1 MLLRHRFLIFLIITL
16 ALIGCGAF
24 LVFGQ
29 TAPASSTPPTLDD
42 LSASP
47 AIQALDTQINQ
58 KKDSL
63 NALSAK
69 QALYQQAIN
78 GLTKQEASLANQVT
92 MIDDQLSGIQ
102 LSLDKLQL
110 QIGQNNLEIQKT
122 NLEIQTKQEQ
132 IDKTKEQLSLSIELL
147 SQEDNKSQ
155 LEILLTNNNLADFV
169 DQVKY
174 LKDINGGLIDSVNQL
189 QTLQDQLAQKN
200 QALHTQQTQM
210 IALQQQL
217 DAEQATYN
225 DTRDSKTVLLAQTK
239 SSETKYESLLNEAR
253 AEQTAAENNIFSLEK
268 TYQGKVGTAAN
279 GATTLS
285 WPVPKN
291 TITAYFHDPNYPF
304 RYLFEHPA
312 IDIRAAQATP
322 VHAAAA
328 GYVAAAHD
336 GGMGYSYIML
346 IHGNG
351 LATVYGHVSKI
362 MVKADEYVTAGQVI
376 GLSGATPGTPGAGPF
391 TTGPH
396 LHFEVRLNG
405 IPVDP
410 LGYLPQ

>member
-1 MLLRHRFLIFLIITL
+1 MLFRHRSIIFISIVL
-16 ALIGCGAF
+16 ASLGYGAF

-29 TAPASSTPPTLDD
+29 TAPAASAPPTLDD
-42 LSASP
+42 LSGSP
-47 AIQALDTQINQ
+47 AIKALNAQIEQ
-58 KKDSL
+58 KKNSL

-78 GLTKQEASLANQVT
+78 GLTRQEASLANQVA
-92 MIDDQLSGIQ
+92 MIDNQLSGLQ
-102 LSLDKLQL
+102 LNLDKLQL
-110 QIGQNNLEIQKT
+110 QIGQNNLEIQKA

-132 IDKTKEQLSLSIELL
+132 IAKVKEQLSLSIELL

-174 LKDINGGLIDSVNQL
+174 LKDINGSLLDSVNRL

-200 QALHTQQTQM
+200 QDLRKQQAAM
-210 IALQQQL
+210 LVLQQQL
-217 DAEQATYN
+217 NDEQAAYN
-225 DTRDSKTVLLAQTK
+225 DARDGKTALLAQTQ
-239 SSETKYESLLNEAR
+239 SSETKYSALLNEAR
-253 AEQTAAENNIFSLEK
+253 KEQIAAENNIFSLEK
-268 TYQGKVGTAAN
+268 TYQSKVSTKAGE
-279 GATTLS
+279 ATVLA

-291 TITAYFHDPNYPF
+291 TITAYFHDPSYPF

-312 IDIRAAQATP
+312 IDIRAAQASP
-322 VHAAAA
+322 VHAAAG

-336 GGMGYSYIML
+336 GGMGYSYIMI

-351 LATVYGHVSKI
+351 LATVYGHISRI
-362 MVKADEYVTAGQVI
+362 EVKADQYVAAGQEI
-376 GLSGATPGTPGAGPF
+376 GLSGAKPGTPGAGPF

-410 LGYLPQ
+410 LNYLPQ